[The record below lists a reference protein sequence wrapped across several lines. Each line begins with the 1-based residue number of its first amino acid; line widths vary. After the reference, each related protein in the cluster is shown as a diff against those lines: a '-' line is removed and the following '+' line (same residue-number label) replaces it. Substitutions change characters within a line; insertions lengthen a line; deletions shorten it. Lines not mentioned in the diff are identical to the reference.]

1 MQSTRWEI
9 IHYLKKRGQA
19 SVKELAEATGLTPM
33 TIRHHLTILESEG
46 LVTSQKERCGVG
58 RPRNV
63 YCLTDKA
70 RDLFPQRYHELAA
83 RLLEGLKKSG
93 AGEQVEQVLKAMAS
107 EMARDYVAEVQG
119 KSFEERLDI
128 LVEILRREGFLAS
141 WEKDEETYVL
151 TEYSCPY
158 YLIGQDHPE
167 ICQVDRQIISTILA
181 RPVKRRTCMLYG
193 DNTCTFDVVETEEIH
208 LYDVN

>member
-46 LVTSQKERCGVG
+46 LVISQKERCGVG
-58 RPRNV
+58 RPRNL

-93 AGEQVEQVLKAMAS
+93 AGEQVEQVLQAMAS
-107 EMARDYVAEVQG
+107 EMARDYAAEVRG

-193 DNTCTFDVVETEEIH
+193 DNACTFDVVETEEIH